1 MGSQNNGKGGGS
13 QSLNK
18 ALNYVTANRF
28 YVSIEGTGVISACFT
43 ECSGLSAKRKYEPY
57 FQGGMNDAQVVVLAQ
72 LQFSEVTLK
81 RGVTNDSSFL
91 EWALENPPVRASN
104 VAIIVFNQAG
114 ETMQTWNLLRAVPTG
129 WQAPSLQADATTVA
143 IEELTLAYEGLK
155 LS

>member
-1 MGSQNNGKGGGS
+1 MASKDNGKGS
-13 QSLNK
+13 KSLTQ

-28 YVSIEGTGVISACFT
+28 YVSIEATGVLSACFT

-57 FQGGMNDAQVVVLAQ
+57 FQGGSNDGQVLVLGQ
-72 LQFSEVTLK
+72 MQFSEVTLK
-81 RGVTNDSSFL
+81 RGMTNDLSFL
-91 EWALENPPVRASN
+91 KWAMANPPLRASN

-114 ETMQTWNLLRAVPTG
+114 EAMQTWNLTRAVPTG

-143 IEELTLAYEGLK
+143 IEELTLAYEGLT